1 MRQVMSDAGG
11 TLRTS
16 QQLWSLETTPLA
28 RRCSGKQ
35 LCKKCWIPTLVIGI
49 LEVDNFVAGKEQI
62 WVLS

>member
-16 QQLWSLETTPLA
+16 QELWSLETTPLA
-28 RRCSGKQ
+28 RRRSGKQ
-35 LCKKCWIPTLVIGI
+35 LCKKCWIPTLILGI
-49 LEVDNFVAGKEQI
+49 LEVDNFVARKEQL